1 MLRIKLLRSVD
12 LDIAC
17 DGLDGDWVVLAGLKS
32 EWLPLKAPGRELESA
47 LCGCRCPRATFLTQ
61 CWRELLRAV
70 FHSCPYQGKAS
81 NGLVSQAP
89 EHRHLLQICLSRLRQ
104 LIWSSRGHDLSKLYS
119 GSERAFH
126 DPCKCCIC
134 FPCETEDPFSYL
146 FPCTNSIHCSW
157 CLVALCFPY
166 KLSISCREPPTPI
179 YWSIL
184 TVKFLP
190 K

>member
-12 LDIAC
+12 LDIDC
-17 DGLDGDWVVLAGLKS
+17 DGLDGDWVFLAELKYD
-32 EWLPLKAPGRELESA
+32 WLPLKALGRESGSA
-47 LCGCRCPRATFLTQ
+47 LCGYRCPRATFLTQ

-89 EHRHLLQICLSRLRQ
+89 EHRHLLRICLSRLRQ
-104 LIWSSRGHDLSKLYS
+104 QIWSTRGHDLSKLYS
-119 GSERAFH
+119 GFVQAFH

-134 FPCETEDPFSYL
+134 FLCETEDPFS
-146 FPCTNSIHCSW
+146 FPGPYTNSIHCW
-157 CLVALCFPY
+157 TCLVVLYFPY
-166 KLSISCREPPTPI
+166 KLSISCREPPLPI
-179 YWSIL
+179 YWSFPTI
-184 TVKFLP
+184 KFLP